1 MNQPAKGKRNLIVG
15 GIVVAVLALVIG
27 IGWAV
32 QANRDTSGDDAKAP
46 GDSATSA
53 EPSTTPTPTTE
64 PSTEPSN
71 TPSTEPST
79 GASSTP
85 TTAPTTSAPVTG
97 PTDADGN
104 VRVALVDEFGM
115 GVGDPKAPAKI
126 EIFEDFQ
133 CPHCRDLEEV
143 MRQDLLDVALSGKAF
158 VVYRP
163 MAFLN
168 EYSVQAMNALGVVL
182 DSGDGTAALALH
194 DTLFAK
200 QPSGSIPSQD
210 WFVEQAV
217 AAGANKS
224 AVAGGIKGLEF
235 KQWVVNATDEAS
247 KRGVTG
253 TPTVFVDGKVVSGS
267 TVEQMANNILA
278 KVG

>member
-1 MNQPAKGKRNLIVG
+1 MNQPAQGKRNLIIG
-15 GIVVAVLALVIG
+15 GIVVAVIALIVG

-32 QANRDTSGDDAKAP
+32 QANRDTTGDDAKTP
-46 GDSATSA
+46 GASST
-53 EPSTTPTPTTE
+53 PSETTTPSETPSE
-64 PSTEPSN
+64 

-79 GASSTP
+79 SPSTTP
-85 TTAPTTSAPVTG
+85 STAPPATSAPVTG

-115 GVGDPKAPAKI
+115 GVGDPEAPVKI

-143 MRQDLLDVALSGKAF
+143 MRQDLLDAALSGKAF

-168 EYSVQAMNALGVVL
+168 DYSVKAMNAVGVVL
-182 DSGDGTAALALH
+182 DSGNGAAALALH
-194 DTLFAK
+194 DTLFAQ
-200 QPSGSIPSQD
+200 QPSGSIPSND

-217 AAGANKS
+217 AAGADK
-224 AVAGGIKGLEF
+224 AKVADAIKGLEF
-235 KQWVVNATDEAS
+235 KQWVVNATDDAS

-253 TPTVFVDGKVVSGS
+253 TPTVFVDGDVVSGGS
-267 TVEQMANNILA
+267 VEEMANNILA